1 MRLLVA
7 IALCAT
13 LVACGGCESTKPAP
27 TKLPPLPAKVE
38 APKPVIQV
46 TVTPVS
52 KFNVGDRVT
61 IVDPSGKVVVSGVV
75 LDVGPIVTWTNP
87 VTKKEIVARAYRI
100 KAVVD
105 GVPMV
110 GVAPEF
116 ALTLVA
122 REEEPPVKK

>member
-1 MRLLVA
+1 MRLLA
-7 IALCAT
+7 AAALCAT
-13 LVACGGCESTKPAP
+13 LVVCGCESTKPIP
-27 TKLPPLPAKVE
+27 TKLPPRPAKVE
-38 APKPVIQV
+38 VPKPVIKV

-52 KFNVGDRVT
+52 KFKAGDRVT

-75 LDVGPIVTWTNP
+75 LDVGPVVTWTNP
-87 VTKKEIVARAYRI
+87 ITKEEIVARAYRI

-105 GVPMV
+105 GKPRV

-122 REEEPPVKK
+122 RAEEPPVKKK